1 MSVDE
6 TTIKQKVIS
15 KFPDDDLRA
24 DEIVLDPGGDI
35 IIDRRKTKPWAE
47 PIVVGRWKG

>member
-1 MSVDE
+1 MDE
-6 TTIKQKVIS
+6 QAIKQKVID

-35 IIDRRKTKPWAE
+35 VIDRRKALPWAE